1 MLSEIKK
8 CVDTHDI
15 KGLRY
20 IFVDSLDVDPTFEK
34 YRDDYEYC
42 KKIDGLFDEHRELSE
57 IIPDSTRWNA
67 QYWGQLKTDLIKNF
81 SEKRFEHMIHVAKVI
96 YAEKVVRLAAERK
109 EQNDKQVQTTVE
121 KRETEFTGKIR
132 QEDPEIRQQRYL
144 EERKRALEEENKR
157 IEAEQRKQLEGS
169 GSAEKEHT
177 KMKAGH
183 SSKKVMG
190 IVLTVIIVV
199 AVLLVIVTRIRN

>member
-1 MLSEIKK
+1 MLAEIKK
-8 CVDTHDI
+8 CVDAHDI

-20 IFVDSLDVDPTFEK
+20 IFVDALDVDPTFEK

-42 KKIDGLFDEHRELSE
+42 KKMAGFFEPYQELSE
-57 IIPDSTRWNA
+57 MTPDSTRWDM
-67 QYWGQLKTDLIKNF
+67 QYWVRLKTDLIKNF
-81 SEKRFEHMIHVAKVI
+81 SEKRFEHMIRVAKVV
-96 YAEKVVRLAAERK
+96 YAEKTARLKAERK
-109 EQNDKQVQTTVE
+109 EQKNRQVQKPVE
-121 KRETEFTGKIR
+121 KRIDTPTAKIR
-132 QEDPEIRQQRYL
+132 QEDPELREQRRL
-144 EERKRALEEENKR
+144 EEKRKALEAKNRR
-157 IEAEQRKQLEGS
+157 IENEQRKQLEGS
-169 GSAEKEHT
+169 GSAEEEHT

>member
-1 MLSEIKK
+1 MLAEIKK
-8 CVDTHDI
+8 CVDAHDI

-20 IFVDSLDVDPTFEK
+20 IFVDALDVDPTFEK

-42 KKIDGLFDEHRELSE
+42 KKMAGFFEPYQELSE
-57 IIPDSTRWNA
+57 MTPDSTRWDM
-67 QYWGQLKTDLIKNF
+67 QYWVRLKTDLIKNF

>member
-1 MLSEIKK
+1 MLAEIKK
-8 CVDTHDI
+8 CVDAHDI

-20 IFVDSLDVDPTFEK
+20 IFVDALDVDPTFEK

-42 KKIDGLFDEHRELSE
+42 KKMAGFFEPYQELSE
-57 IIPDSTRWNA
+57 MTPDSTRWDM
-67 QYWGQLKTDLIKNF
+67 QYWVRLKTDLIKNF
-81 SEKRFEHMIHVAKVI
+81 SEKRFEHMIRVAKVV
-96 YAEKVVRLAAERK
+96 YAEKTARLKAERK
-109 EQNDKQVQTTVE
+109 EQKNRQVQKPVE
-121 KRETEFTGKIR
+121 KRIDTPTAKIR
-132 QEDPEIRQQRYL
+132 QEDPELLEQRRL
-144 EERKRALEEENKR
+144 EEKRKALEAANN
-157 IEAEQRKQLEGS
+157 EQRKQLEGS

>member
-1 MLSEIKK
+1 MLAEIKK
-8 CVDTHDI
+8 CVDAHDI

-20 IFVDSLDVDPTFEK
+20 IFVDALDVDPTFEK

-42 KKIDGLFDEHRELSE
+42 KKMAGFFEPYQELSE
-57 IIPDSTRWNA
+57 MTPDSTRWDM
-67 QYWGQLKTDLIKNF
+67 QYWVRLKTDLIKNF
-81 SEKRFEHMIHVAKVI
+81 SEKRFEHMIRVAKVV
-96 YAEKVVRLAAERK
+96 YAEKTARLKAERK
-109 EQNDKQVQTTVE
+109 EQKNRQVQKPVE
-121 KRETEFTGKIR
+121 KRIDTPTAKIR
-132 QEDPEIRQQRYL
+132 QEDPELREQRRL
-144 EERKRALEEENKR
+144 EKKRKALEAENR
-157 IEAEQRKQLEGS
+157 RSENEQRKQLEGS

>member
-1 MLSEIKK
+1 MLAEIKK
-8 CVDTHDI
+8 CVDAHDI

-20 IFVDSLDVDPTFEK
+20 IFVDALDVDPTFEK

-42 KKIDGLFDEHRELSE
+42 KKMAGFFEPYQELSE
-57 IIPDSTRWNA
+57 MTPDSTRWDM
-67 QYWGQLKTDLIKNF
+67 QYWVRLKTDLIKNF
-81 SEKRFEHMIHVAKVI
+81 SEKRFEHMIRVAKVV
-96 YAEKVVRLAAERK
+96 YAEKTARLKAERK
-109 EQNDKQVQTTVE
+109 EQKNRQVQKPVE
-121 KRETEFTGKIR
+121 KRIDTPTAKIR
-132 QEDPEIRQQRYL
+132 QEDPELREQRRL
-144 EERKRALEEENKR
+144 EEKRKALEAENR
-157 IEAEQRKQLEGS
+157 RSENEQRKQLEGS